1 VSNDS
6 DDRGDQQVPYGQA
19 QQPPTPYG
27 ESAGY
32 PGPPDPGQGYQ
43 PQGYQS
49 QGYQPQGY
57 QPQGY
62 QPQGY
67 QPQGYQPQG
76 YPPQGYPA
84 QAYQAQPGSAGQ
96 PAPSNGMGIAGFVT
110 GLVGLLL
117 CWVPFLGLILA
128 ACGIVLG
135 ALGMSQAKRT
145 GASNGLAIA
154 GLVLGILALI
164 PSLIFLVAVFSL
176 STSP

>member
-1 VSNDS
+1 VSSS
-6 DDRGDQQVPYGQA
+6 DDRGDQ
-19 QQPPTPYG
+19 PYG
-27 ESAGY
+27 EAPQPPAPYGASPGY
-32 PGPPDPGQGYQ
+32 PGPPDPG
-43 PQGYQS
+43 

-67 QPQGYQPQG
+67 QPQGYTS
-76 YPPQGYPA
+76 
-84 QAYQAQPGSAGQ
+84 QAYQAQPGSSGQ
-96 PAPSNGMGIAGFVT
+96 PVPPNGLGIAGFVT

-128 ACGIVLG
+128 ACGIVMS
-135 ALGMSQAKRT
+135 AIAMSQAKRT

>member
-43 PQGYQS
+43 PQGYQ
-49 QGYQPQGY
+49 PQGY

-62 QPQGY
+62 Q
-67 QPQGYQPQG
+67 
-76 YPPQGYPA
+76 PQGYPA